1 MTCALLKASP
11 SKDKK
16 RVGKISEREA
26 PEGQWCPGSQLTL
39 MLFKRFDQ
47 APTLLDD
54 LLLNGS
60 FSHPKIF

>member
-1 MTCALLKASP
+1 MWVRFQEC
-11 SKDKK
+11 
-16 RVGKISEREA
+16 EA
-26 PEGQWCPGSQLTL
+26 PEGQWCPGSHLTL

-47 APTLLDD
+47 VLTLLDD